1 MPRSPAQNELLR
13 EASTQRVLE
22 HALRLFAEHGYDATT
37 MKMIAASA
45 SISPGLIYNYFASKE
60 DLLRAIFV
68 RSMDDVRASF
78 AEAEAA
84 APGERLER
92 LIRAS
97 FEILRR
103 NRDFWRLSYGAR
115 MQQSVLAVLGD
126 ALPQWLAEIGVT
138 LQRYLAEAGAPDP
151 EIEARLL
158 FALIDGVS
166 QHYVL
171 DPDRYP
177 LDAVADAL
185 IARHLRTRVP

>member
-1 MPRSPAQNELLR
+1 MPRSPAQNEQLR
-13 EASTQRVLE
+13 EASTARVME
-22 HALRLFAEHGYDATT
+22 HALRRFAEHGYDGTT

-45 SISPGLIYNYFASKE
+45 GISPGLIYAYFPSKE
-60 DLLRAIFV
+60 ALLRAIFL

-84 APGERLER
+84 APGARVERLV
-92 LIRAS
+92 RAS

-115 MQQSVLAVLGD
+115 MQRSVLAALGD
-126 ALPQWLAEIGVT
+126 AVPRWLAEIVGT
-138 LQRYLAEAGAPDP
+138 LERYLREAGAEHPAV
-151 EIEARLL
+151 EARLL

-171 DPDRYP
+171 DPDHYP
-177 LDAVADAL
+177 LEEVVERL
-185 IARHLRTRVP
+185 IARHLPTHTT